1 MAADRE
7 REERR
12 MTFIV
17 VPHGGGDLS
26 TRSFE
31 LSYRRLRVAVIAGM
45 VLAALLLLMAVSWV
59 WVAAGAARAA
69 VLEREVEDLRRDRVR
84 LEQLARILARLEAQN
99 EQMRRMLGGG
109 IDRDSIAA
117 EAPGAAP
124 DSAAAEET
132 SGVVRDASPLA
143 SLPRAW
149 PLRAT
154 PAFVTRRQGGRGHP
168 GVDIAV
174 AQGSAIRA
182 SGAGTV
188 LEAGEDPVYGR
199 FVRISHGG
207 GYESLYGHAS
217 EVLVRARQRVE
228 ADQVIALSGSTG
240 VSTGPHLHFEIR
252 KDGTPVDP
260 GTLVRHPSLERTTGL

>member
-1 MAADRE
+1 MAAERE

-31 LSYRRLRVAVIAGM
+31 LSYRQLRIAAIAGL
-45 VLAALLLLMAVSWV
+45 VVAALLLLMAVSWV

-69 VLEREVEDLRRDRVR
+69 VLEREVEALQRDRQR
-84 LEQLARILARLEAQN
+84 LEQLARILTRLEAQN

-109 IDRDSIAA
+109 IDRDSITADTADAA
-117 EAPGAAP
+117 G
-124 DSAAAEET
+124 DSASVEET
-132 SGVVRDASPLA
+132 SGASRGAVPLA
-143 SLPRAW
+143 SLPRTW
-149 PLRAT
+149 PLTAT
-154 PAFVTRRQGGRGHP
+154 PVYVTRRQGGRGHP

-174 AQGSAIRA
+174 AQGSPIRA

-199 FVRISHGG
+199 FVRIGHGG

-217 EVLVRARQRVE
+217 RLLVHVRQRVDV
-228 ADQVIALSGSTG
+228 DQVIALSGSTG
-240 VSTGPHLHFEIR
+240 ASTAPARAASLAPTYPTQPCRRH
-252 KDGTPVDP
+252 DGK
-260 GTLVRHPSLERTTGL
+260 L

>member
-1 MAADRE
+1 MTADRE

-31 LSYRRLRVAVIAGM
+31 LSYRQLRVAAIAGL
-45 VLAALLLLMAVSWV
+45 VLASLLLLMAVSWV

-69 VLEREVEDLRRDRVR
+69 VLEREVEALQKDRLR
-84 LEQLARILARLEAQN
+84 LEQLARILTRLEAQN

-117 EAPGAAP
+117 
-124 DSAAAEET
+124 DSAA
-132 SGVVRDASPLA
+132 VPRDSAPGDVSAAPAGPSPLA

-149 PLRAT
+149 PLRVQA
-154 PAFVTRRQGGRGHP
+154 AFVTRGQGGGGHP

-174 AQGSAIRA
+174 AHGSAIRA

-188 LEAGEDPVYGR
+188 VEAGEDPVYGR

-217 EVLVRARQRVE
+217 RVLVRARQRVG

-240 VSTGPHLHFEIR
+240 VSTAPHLHFEIR

-260 GTLVRHPSLERTTGL
+260 GTLVRHPSLERHGDL